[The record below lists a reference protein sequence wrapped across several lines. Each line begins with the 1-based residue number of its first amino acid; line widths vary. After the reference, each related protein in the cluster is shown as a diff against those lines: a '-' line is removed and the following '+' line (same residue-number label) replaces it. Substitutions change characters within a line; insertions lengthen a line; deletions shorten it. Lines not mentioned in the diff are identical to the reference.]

1 MERAMTTEE
10 AKADMK
16 RQIEFMKKSLADKVK
31 TTQQSRTKAITL
43 CCAMVEGTAKKL
55 MTETTTALDYENPA
69 TENMVYNKRP
79 RSLPGEA
86 PAPEY
91 GTLRQSITHD
101 VTETASGASGR
112 IGSTITSPPYG
123 AYLEHGT
130 SRKAP
135 WMAPR
140 PWLLPAMDINRA
152 KIEKVLRSVFTWT
165 DTIAGIEN
173 AE

>member
-16 RQIEFMKKSLADKVK
+16 RQIEYMKKSLADKVK
-31 TTQQSRTKAITL
+31 TTQQNRTKAVTL

-55 MTETTTALDYENPA
+55 MTDTITALDYENPV
-69 TENMVYNKRP
+69 TGNKIHNKRP
-79 RSLPGEA
+79 RSIPGEA
-86 PAPEY
+86 PAPDK

-101 VTETASGASGR
+101 VTETASGASGK

-130 SRKAP
+130 SR
-135 WMAPR
+135 MAPR
-140 PWLLPAMDINRA
+140 PWLLPAMDINKA
-152 KIEKVLRSVFTWT
+152 KIEKVLRSVFTWS
-165 DTIAGIEN
+165 DSSAGIEN